1 MRHIP
6 KIRRRLLALILG
18 AALAAPSWAQFSNI
32 EDDEDPGPET
42 QSNELSTDE
51 ESTDEESA
59 EEIEID
65 EGSYIDAEDDDF
77 RPSEE
82 IPADQS
88 IPFPT
93 DI

>member
-1 MRHIP
+1 MLRF
-6 KIRRRLLALILG
+6 LVTGLVMAGFALP
-18 AALAAPSWAQFSNI
+18 ALAQDPGDTAAADDQI
-32 EDDEDPGPET
+32 EDET
-42 QSNELSTDE
+42 AAAEETVLEE
-51 ESTDEESA
+51 ES
-59 EEIEID
+59 
-65 EGSYIDAEDDDF
+65 YVDAADDDF

>member
-1 MRHIP
+1 MAGF
-6 KIRRRLLALILG
+6 ALP
-18 AALAAPSWAQFSNI
+18 ALAQDPGDTAAADDQI
-32 EDDEDPGPET
+32 EDET
-42 QSNELSTDE
+42 AAAEETVLEE
-51 ESTDEESA
+51 ES
-59 EEIEID
+59 
-65 EGSYIDAEDDDF
+65 YVDAADDDF

>member
-1 MRHIP
+1 MRQLP

-18 AALAAPSWAQFSNI
+18 AALAAPVWAQDSEI
-32 EDDEDPGPET
+32 ADDEDPGTET

-51 ESTDEESA
+51 EST

>member
-1 MRHIP
+1 MAGF
-6 KIRRRLLALILG
+6 ALP
-18 AALAAPSWAQFSNI
+18 ALAQDSVEEAAASEQI
-32 EDDEDPGPET
+32 EDEPLPAEEADLE
-42 QSNELSTDE
+42 E
-51 ESTDEESA
+51 ES
-59 EEIEID
+59 
-65 EGSYIDAEDDDF
+65 YVDAADDDF